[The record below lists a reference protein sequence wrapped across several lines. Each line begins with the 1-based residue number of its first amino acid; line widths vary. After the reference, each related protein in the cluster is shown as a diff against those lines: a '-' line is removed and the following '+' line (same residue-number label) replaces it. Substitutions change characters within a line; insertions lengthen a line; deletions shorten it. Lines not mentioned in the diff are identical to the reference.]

1 MQNVERL
8 ISVFKKDDDALVDEI
23 NVDHLGF
30 EKLRSVLNPSDDD
43 KEMYDV
49 YPIDSTKASQL
60 KGLLDIKFD
69 FNTYIYQLDCFAK
82 K

>member
-30 EKLRSVLNPSDDD
+30 EKLRSVFNPSDDD

-60 KGLLDIKFD
+60 EGLVDIKFD
-69 FNTYIYQLDCFAK
+69 FNIYIYQLDCFAK

>member
-1 MQNVERL
+1 MQKVERL
-8 ISVFKKDDDALVDEI
+8 ISVFKKDDDVLVDEI

-30 EKLRSVLNPSDDD
+30 EKLRLVFNPSDDD

-49 YPIDSTKASQL
+49 YPIDLTKASQL
-60 KGLLDIKFD
+60 EALIDIKFD
-69 FNTYIYQLDCFAK
+69 FDIYIYQLDCFAK